1 MQTDESLIRL
11 VKKMFEDKT
20 GWGNSD
26 TWTNQDFL
34 QLSELVRDETGITLS
49 HVTLKRVWGK
59 VKYDSLPN
67 THTLN
72 TLAQFLGYDN
82 WRDFAAKHPQHPPV
96 TPGHPAVAPTSQSE
110 PIQPAPGDDAAIPAD
125 HAAPPADHA
134 APPAGLPATP
144 GHPPGAATNLP
155 GASHTDRAADISSP
169 ATPASR
175 HGQFR
180 RVWLGAPIL
189 VLILAV
195 LFFLHGQQPPP
206 QPQDYAFSSKKVVT
220 AGLPNSVIFDYDA
233 TRSPDDSVVIQQSW
247 DTTRRVKV
255 PKNGHQY
262 TSIYY
267 YPDYYHATLQVH
279 DRVVRAHNLLIQS
292 NGWLPLIEHDPVP
305 IYFKKEEAIRDGK
318 ISLTLDQIREKNIP
332 LQPSAPTVMFTNV
345 RDFGEIY
352 SDHFTF
358 ETSLKDDYA
367 EGSAACQMTHVYL
380 LCEGTAIWVP
390 LCAKGCVSTT
400 DLYFTYFYTSG
411 KREDL
416 SNFGVDFSK
425 YVKLRIESDSGHAN
439 IFINNQLAYTVPR
452 HIRHSKII
460 GIDFRFQGTGS
471 VDYVYL
477 SNGKVTYRDDF
488 DQPNDSFSPEPATSF
503 APHPSTPLLSHQD
516 K

>member
-1 MQTDESLIRL
+1 MQTDESLIRQ
-11 VKKMFEDKT
+11 VKKMFEEKT

-34 QLSELVRDETGITLS
+34 QLSELIRDETGITIS

-59 VKYDSLPN
+59 VRYDSLPN

-82 WRDFAAKHPQHPPV
+82 WRDLAARHPPV
-96 TPGHPAVAPTSQSE
+96 Q
-110 PIQPAPGDDAAIPAD
+110 
-125 HAAPPADHA
+125 PPAHQPSTLQPPSTQSSTAQPHPEFTQNPSQGQGHSTESAVYPPEAAQHSTNGKSDH
-134 APPAGLPATP
+134 G
-144 GHPPGAATNLP
+144 
-155 GASHTDRAADISSP
+155 R
-169 ATPASR
+169 
-175 HGQFR
+175 FR
-180 RVWLGAPIL
+180 RIWLGAPIL
-189 VLILAV
+189 ILILAI

-233 TRSPDDSVVIQQSW
+233 SRSPDDSVVIQQSW
-247 DTTRRVKV
+247 DSTRRVKV
-255 PKNGHQY
+255 PKTGHQY

-279 DRVVRAHNLLIQS
+279 DHVVRTHSLLIQS
-292 NGWLPLIEHDPVP
+292 NGWLPLIEQDPVP
-305 IYFKKEEAIRDGK
+305 VYFKKEEAIHDGK
-318 ISLTLDQIREKNIP
+318 ISLSLDQIRDKNIP
-332 LQPSAPTVMFTNV
+332 MQPSAPTVMFTNV

-358 ETSLKDDYA
+358 ETAVRNDYS
-367 EGSAACQMTHVYL
+367 EGSAACQMTRVYL

-390 LCAKGCVSTT
+390 LCAKGCVSNM

-416 SNFGVDFSK
+416 SNFGVNFNQF
-425 YVKLRIESDSGHAN
+425 VKLRIESDSGRAR
-439 IFINNQLAYTVPR
+439 IFVDNQLAYTVPR

-477 SNGKVTYRDDF
+477 TNGKLTYRDDF
-488 DQPNDSFSPEPATSF
+488 NQPDDPLTSF
-503 APHPSTPLLSHQD
+503 EPQHSTAFTSTPPTASTPHPD

>member
-1 MQTDESLIRL
+1 MQTDESLIRQ
-11 VKKMFEDKT
+11 VKKMFEEKT

-26 TWTNQDFL
+26 SWTNQDFL
-34 QLSELVRDETGITLS
+34 QLSELIRDETGVTLS

-59 VKYDSLPN
+59 VKYESLPN

-82 WRDFAAKHPQHPPV
+82 WRDLAAKHPPAEHPPTQHPP
-96 TPGHPAVAPTSQSE
+96 AE
-110 PIQPAPGDDAAIPAD
+110 PLPEITQNRPEAARHSPES
-125 HAAPPADHA
+125 
-134 APPAGLPATP
+134 TQ
-144 GHPPGAATNLP
+144 HPPETALSSTNGKPDAGA
-155 GASHTDRAADISSP
+155 
-169 ATPASR
+169 R

-189 VLILAV
+189 VLILAI
-195 LFFLHGQQPPP
+195 LLFLHGQQPPP
-206 QPQDYAFSSKKVVT
+206 QPNDYAFSSKKVVT

-233 TRSPDDSVVIQQSW
+233 SRSPDDSVVIQQSW

-267 YPDYYHATLQVH
+267 YPDFYHATLQVH
-279 DRVVRAHNLLIQS
+279 DQVVKTHNLLIQS
-292 NGWLPLIEHDPVP
+292 NGWLPLIEQDPVP
-305 IYFKKEEAIRDGK
+305 VYFKKEDAIHDGK
-318 ISLTLDQIREKNIP
+318 ISLSPDQVRGKNIP
-332 LQPSAPTVMFTNV
+332 LQPSAPTVWFSNV

-358 ETSLKDDYA
+358 ETSVKNDYS
-367 EGSAACQMTHVYL
+367 EGSAACQLTRIYL

-390 LCAKGCVSTT
+390 LCAKGCISTT

-425 YVKLRIESDSGHAN
+425 FVKLRIESDSGRAK
-439 IFINNQLAYTVPR
+439 IFVNNQLAYTVPH

-460 GIDFRFQGTGS
+460 GIDYRFEGTGS

-477 SNGKVTYRDDF
+477 SNGKITYRDDF
-488 DQPNDSFSPEPATSF
+488 
-503 APHPSTPLLSHQD
+503 
-516 K
+516 

>member
-1 MQTDESLIRL
+1 LQTFIPFAMQTDESLIRQ
-11 VKKMFEDKT
+11 VKKMFEEKT

-34 QLSELVRDETGITLS
+34 QLSELIRDETGITIS

-59 VKYDSLPN
+59 VRYDSLPN

-82 WRDFAAKHPQHPPV
+82 WRDLATRHPPAQPPPAQPHGNQPLPQVTQYPPEAARHSTGSIQHPPEAALNS
-96 TPGHPAVAPTSQSE
+96 TNGKPDPSQPS
-110 PIQPAPGDDAAIPAD
+110 
-125 HAAPPADHA
+125 
-134 APPAGLPATP
+134 
-144 GHPPGAATNLP
+144 
-155 GASHTDRAADISSP
+155 R
-169 ATPASR
+169 SR

-180 RVWLGAPIL
+180 RIWLGAPIL
-189 VLILAV
+189 ILILAL

-206 QPQDYAFSSKKVVT
+206 QPQDYAFSSTKVVT
-220 AGLPNSVIFDYDA
+220 AGLPNSVIFNYDA
-233 TRSPDDSVVIQQSW
+233 TRSPDDSIVIQQSW

-255 PKNGHQY
+255 PKTGHQY

-267 YPDYYHATLQVH
+267 YPDYYHATLQVRDH
-279 DRVVRAHNLLIQS
+279 VVRAHNLLIQS
-292 NGWLPLIEHDPVP
+292 NGWLPLIEQEPVP
-305 IYFKKEEAIRDGK
+305 VYFKKEEAIHDGK
-318 ISLTLDQIREKNIP
+318 ISLSLDQIREKNIP
-332 LQPSAPTVMFTNV
+332 MQPSAPTVMFTNV

-358 ETSLKDDYA
+358 ETAVRNDYS
-367 EGSAACQMTHVYL
+367 EGSAACQLTHVYL

-390 LCAKGCVSTT
+390 LCAKGCVSAT

-425 YVKLRIESDSGHAN
+425 FVKLRIESDSGRAK
-439 IFINNQLAYTVPR
+439 IFVNNQLAYTVPR

-460 GIDFRFQGTGS
+460 GIDYRFQGTGS

-477 SNGKVTYRDDF
+477 TNGKIAYRDDF
-488 DQPNDSFSPEPATSF
+488 NQPDDPLTSF
-503 APHPSTPLLSHQD
+503 EPQHSTAFSSRPPNASSPRPD

>member
-1 MQTDESLIRL
+1 MQTDENLIRL
-11 VKKMFEDKT
+11 VKTMFEEKT

-26 TWTNQDFL
+26 SWTNQDFL
-34 QLSELVRDETGITLS
+34 QLSELIRDETGITLS

-72 TLAQFLGYDN
+72 TLVQYLGYDN
-82 WRDFAAKHPQHPPV
+82 WRDFAAKHP
-96 TPGHPAVAPTSQSE
+96 PTSHLAEIAPVLHSE
-110 PIQPAPGDDAAIPAD
+110 PMIT
-125 HAAPPADHA
+125 
-134 APPAGLPATP
+134 ATP
-144 GHPPGAATNLP
+144 N
-155 GASHTDRAADISSP
+155 TD
-169 ATPASR
+169 ASR
-175 HGQFR
+175 PHRPFR

-189 VLILAV
+189 ILILAI

-206 QPQDYAFSSKKVVT
+206 QPGDYAFSSKKVVT

-233 TRSPDDSVVIQQSW
+233 SRSPDDSVVIQQSW

-255 PKNGHQY
+255 PRNGHQY

-267 YPDYYHATLQVH
+267 YPDFYHATLQVR
-279 DRVVRAHNLLIQS
+279 DQTVRWHNLLIQS

-305 IYFKKEEAIRDGK
+305 IYFRKEEAIHDGK
-318 ISLTLDQIREKNIP
+318 LSLSLPQIRDKNIP
-332 LQPSAPTVMFTNV
+332 LQPSAPTVMFSNV

-358 ETSLKDDYA
+358 ETSVKNDFS
-367 EGSAACQMTHVYL
+367 EGSAACQLTRIYL
-380 LCEGTAIWVP
+380 LCEGTAIWIP
-390 LCAKGCVSTT
+390 LCAKGCISST

-416 SNFGVDFSK
+416 SNFGVDFSRFI
-425 YVKLRIESDSGHAN
+425 KLRIESDSGRAR

-460 GIDFRFQGTGS
+460 GIDYRFEGTGS

-488 DQPNDSFSPEPATSF
+488 NKPDESLSSFSAQ
-503 APHPSTPLLSHQD
+503 QD
-516 K
+516 P

>member
-1 MQTDESLIRL
+1 MQTDESLIRQ
-11 VKKMFEDKT
+11 VKKMFEEKT

-34 QLSELVRDETGITLS
+34 QLSELIRDETGITIS

-59 VKYDSLPN
+59 VRYESLPN

-82 WRDFAAKHPQHPPV
+82 WRDLAAKHPPAQHPPAQPHV
-96 TPGHPAVAPTSQSE
+96 AQPHPEFTQNPSQGQGLSTDSTQYPPEAALNSPNDKSDPGVHPDQAPDPQSHPA
-110 PIQPAPGDDAAIPAD
+110 QPA
-125 HAAPPADHA
+125 
-134 APPAGLPATP
+134 
-144 GHPPGAATNLP
+144 
-155 GASHTDRAADISSP
+155 R
-169 ATPASR
+169 SR
-175 HGQFR
+175 QGQFR
-180 RVWLGAPIL
+180 RIWLGAPIL
-189 VLILAV
+189 ILILAL

-206 QPQDYAFSSKKVVT
+206 QSQDYAFSSKKVVT

-233 TRSPDDSVVIQQSW
+233 GRSPDDSVIIQQSW
-247 DTTRRVKV
+247 DSTRRVKV
-255 PKNGHQY
+255 PKAGHQY

-292 NGWLPLIEHDPVP
+292 NGWLPLIEQDPVP
-305 IYFKKEEAIRDGK
+305 VYFKKEEAIHDGK
-318 ISLTLDQIREKNIP
+318 ISLSLDQIREKNIP
-332 LQPSAPTVMFTNV
+332 MQPSPPTVMFTNV

-358 ETSLKDDYA
+358 ETAVRNDYS
-367 EGSAACQMTHVYL
+367 EGSAACQMTRIYL

-390 LCAKGCVSTT
+390 LCAKGCVSNM

-416 SNFGVDFSK
+416 SNFGVNFNQF
-425 YVKLRIESDSGHAN
+425 VKLRIESDSGHAR
-439 IFINNQLAYTVPR
+439 IFVDNQLAYTVPR

-460 GIDFRFQGTGS
+460 GFDFRFQGTGS

-477 SNGKVTYRDDF
+477 TNGKITYRDDF
-488 DQPNDSFSPEPATSF
+488 NQPDDPLTSFEPQHSTAFSPPPVKAFS
-503 APHPSTPLLSHQD
+503 PITPYPPPPTPRP
-516 K
+516 

>member
-1 MQTDESLIRL
+1 MQTDDNLIRL
-11 VKKMFEDKT
+11 VKTMFEEKT

-34 QLSELVRDETGITLS
+34 QLSELIRDETGITLS

-72 TLAQFLGYDN
+72 TLVQYLGYDN
-82 WRDFAAKHPQHPPV
+82 WRDFSAKHPPLPHPPPTATLSPTESSAETTLHPE
-96 TPGHPAVAPTSQSE
+96 TPPRPRHP
-110 PIQPAPGDDAAIPAD
+110 
-125 HAAPPADHA
+125 
-134 APPAGLPATP
+134 
-144 GHPPGAATNLP
+144 
-155 GASHTDRAADISSP
+155 
-169 ATPASR
+169 
-175 HGQFR
+175 FR

-189 VLILAV
+189 ILILAI

-206 QPQDYAFSSKKVVT
+206 QPGDYTFSSKKVVT
-220 AGLPNSVIFDYDA
+220 AGLPNSVVFDYDA
-233 TRSPDDSVVIQQSW
+233 SRSPDDSVVIQQSW

-255 PKNGHQY
+255 PRNAHQY

-267 YPDYYHATLQVH
+267 YPDFYHATLQVR
-279 DRVVRAHNLLIQS
+279 DQTVRSHNLLIQS

-305 IYFKKEEAIRDGK
+305 VYFSKEEAIHDGK
-318 ISLTLDQIREKNIP
+318 ISLSLNQIRDKNIP
-332 LQPSAPTVMFTNV
+332 LQPSAPTVMFSNV
-345 RDFGEIY
+345 RDFGDIY
-352 SDHFTF
+352 SDQFTF
-358 ETSLKDDYA
+358 ETSVKNDFS
-367 EGSAACQMTHVYL
+367 EGSAACQLTRIYL

-390 LCAKGCVSTT
+390 LCAKGCISST

-425 YVKLRIESDSGHAN
+425 FNKLRIESDSGHAR
-439 IFINNQLAYTVPR
+439 IYVNNQLAYTVPR
-452 HIRHSKII
+452 HIRHSRII
-460 GIDFRFQGTGS
+460 GIDYRFEGTGS

-488 DQPNDSFSPEPATSF
+488 NKPDEPLSSFSSQQNP
-503 APHPSTPLLSHQD
+503 
-516 K
+516 

>member
-1 MQTDESLIRL
+1 MQTDEKLIRQ
-11 VKKMFEDKT
+11 VKKMFEEKT

-26 TWTNQDFL
+26 SWTNQDFL
-34 QLSELVRDETGITLS
+34 QLSELIRDETGITLS

-82 WRDFAAKHPQHPPV
+82 WRDLAARHPPAQHPPAQPLPEV
-96 TPGHPAVAPTSQSE
+96 TQNPPGDSRHSTESTQHPPEAALNSTNGKPDPGLHPDQ
-110 PIQPAPGDDAAIPAD
+110 PPAPQGGP
-125 HAAPPADHA
+125 AAP
-134 APPAGLPATP
+134 
-144 GHPPGAATNLP
+144 
-155 GASHTDRAADISSP
+155 ASPLHR
-169 ATPASR
+169 
-175 HGQFR
+175 QFR

-189 VLILAV
+189 VLILAI

-206 QPQDYAFSSKKVVT
+206 QPQDYAFSSKKTVT

-233 TRSPDDSVVIQQSW
+233 SRSPDDSVVIQQSW

-267 YPDYYHATLQVH
+267 YPDFYHATLQVH
-279 DRVVRAHNLLIQS
+279 DQVVKTHNLLIQS
-292 NGWLPLIEHDPVP
+292 NGWLPLIEQDPVP
-305 IYFKKEEAIRDGK
+305 VYFKKEEAIHDGK
-318 ISLTLDQIREKNIP
+318 ISLSLDQIREKNIP
-332 LQPSAPTVMFTNV
+332 MQPSAPTVWFSNV

-358 ETSLKDDYA
+358 ETSVKDDYS
-367 EGSAACQMTHVYL
+367 EGSAACQLTRIYL

-425 YVKLRIESDSGHAN
+425 FVKLRIEADSGRAK
-439 IFINNQLAYTVPR
+439 IFVNNQLAYTVPR

-460 GIDFRFQGTGS
+460 GIDYRFQGTGS

-477 SNGKVTYRDDF
+477 SNGKITYRDDF
-488 DQPNDSFSPEPATSF
+488 NQPADPLTSFSSLP
-503 APHPSTPLLSHQD
+503 D